1 MIGFGTLGFVY
12 SQTLFLIFSFFF
24 KVMCGIG
31 SGLNSTSSMAIVA
44 TVYKTERDN
53 AMGKIQAG
61 TGLGFLL
68 GPIAGSLL
76 Y

>member
-1 MIGFGTLGFVY
+1 
-12 SQTLFLIFSFFF
+12 
-24 KVMCGIG
+24 
-31 SGLNSTSSMAIVA
+31 MAIVA